1 MLCGCLLTG
10 LGSGTAPYL
19 EDKIA
24 KAQIVNN
31 LQKVIQPIRAV
42 PRWVPG
48 CPEAQPLALANWQG
62 ETAVWFEQGA
72 LAPATLSLSP
82 TIAQVV

>member
-1 MLCGCLLTG
+1 MLCGCLLTE

-24 KAQIVNN
+24 KAQMVNN

-42 PRWVPG
+42 PGQVPG

-62 ETAVWFEQGA
+62 EQ
-72 LAPATLSLSP
+72 LSGLSREHWP
-82 TIAQVV
+82 RLPCS